1 MGIVYLGHDT
11 SNHLLAIKV
20 LTGTVADA
28 TGQDRFRREIANT
41 QQVTSP
47 YVANLVDA
55 NTSGHRWW
63 YASQFIPGMTV
74 DEAMVAS
81 GSPLP
86 YETVVDMARDVCIGL
101 AAIHGRNIVHRDL
114 KPSNVMLGDHAY
126 IIDLGIAHGID
137 QTRYTATGGIIGTAA
152 YMCPEQIEGK
162 NPTSAW
168 DMFALG
174 SVLVYASTGR
184 LPFGCGTTDPL
195 VMMRRILDDNP
206 DLRGVD
212 HRLVPLVRECLHKD
226 PNRRATPAWMLSRL
240 TYTPTQVNQPQQIR
254 LSAGLHQALTNTAQ
268 VVQHATPV
276 SQAAPEEHHSGWSK
290 EERSRQRALAR
301 QQVKVG
307 RKHPNPRLVR
317 EEARRRK
324 EPYSIVEAAMRQEM
338 KAVRQQAANRRY
350 IISLYIAVAAFCV
363 GAILFGCYLDG
374 TLDALISPNSPAWPS
389 TQPTP

>member
-1 MGIVYLGHDT
+1 MEALHPQDPRQLGAYTTLARLGSGGMGIVYLGHDT

-28 TGQDRFRREIANT
+28 ANQDRFRREIATT
-41 QQVTSP
+41 QQITSP
-47 YVANLVDA
+47 YVANLVGS
-55 NTSGHRWW
+55 NTIGHQWW

-86 YETVVDMARDVCIGL
+86 YETVVDMARDVCLGL

-174 SVLVYASTGR
+174 TVLAYASTGR
-184 LPFGCGTTDPL
+184 LPFGHGATDPL

-206 DLRGVD
+206 DLHGVD
-212 HRLVPLVRECLHKD
+212 HRLIPLMRECLHKD
-226 PNRRATPAWMLSRL
+226 PNRRATPAWMLSKL

-254 LSAGLHQALTNTAQ
+254 LSAGMHQALTNTAQ
-268 VVQHATPV
+268 VVQRVVP
-276 SQAAPEEHHSGWSK
+276 SPEEP
-290 EERSRQRALAR
+290 QT
-301 QQVKVG
+301 
-307 RKHPNPRLVR
+307 R
-317 EEARRRK
+317 EEARRR
-324 EPYSIVEAAMRQEM
+324 
-338 KAVRQQAANRRY
+338 QAALSRQDRERQWQRD
-350 IISLYIAVAAFCV
+350 ARQ
-363 GAILFGCYLDG
+363 GAIIYWLLMLAGICSAIWG
-374 TLDALISPNSPAWPS
+374 PNGFSR
-389 TQPTP
+389 